1 MNERK
6 ALRCLWDTVQDRDG
20 PCQDRKVQAGG
31 LSLHMCLWELGEGNT
46 DKERGTGGTAVQ
58 GSTHIQR
65 HTQDTHGCRLIGGR
79 QKWIWRVLETHEA
92 PM

>member
-6 ALRCLWDTVQDRDG
+6 TLRCLWDTVQDRDG

-46 DKERGTGGTAVQ
+46 DKERGGLGALQYKEVLTYKGTHKICTGVG
-58 GSTHIQR
+58 
-65 HTQDTHGCRLIGGR
+65 
-79 QKWIWRVLETHEA
+79 
-92 PM
+92 

>member
-6 ALRCLWDTVQDRDG
+6 TLRCLWDTVQDRDG

-46 DKERGTGGTAVQ
+46 DKERGGLGALPDLGRVNSGELVTILTTASAPWSTGAAAC
-58 GSTHIQR
+58 QR
-65 HTQDTHGCRLIGGR
+65 AL
-79 QKWIWRVLETHEA
+79 V
-92 PM
+92 